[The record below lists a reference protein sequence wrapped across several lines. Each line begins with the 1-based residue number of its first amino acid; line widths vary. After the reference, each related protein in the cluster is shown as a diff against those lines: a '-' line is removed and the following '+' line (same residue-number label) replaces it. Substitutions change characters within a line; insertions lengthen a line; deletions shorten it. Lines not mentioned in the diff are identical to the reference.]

1 MKKVINK
8 IYKIYNNMITIRL
21 VVSKDNKSA
30 IKLYEKL
37 DFIIIKQVDKEKEK
51 ILEIKMELLC

>member
-1 MKKVINK
+1 
-8 IYKIYNNMITIRL
+8 MITIRL